1 MPSTKQLLQRAY
13 EHAATPF
20 VDLFDFAGQT
30 CVVTG
35 GAKGIGLAIVR
46 RFVELGARVVVVDV
60 DSAATAVEG
69 ATGIVGDVCDSA
81 FLDEVAATAIEGNPS
96 RLIWVNCAGIYPT
109 NMIDEM
115 SDADWAKVID
125 LDLTATFYG
134 CRSAALAMRGAAIG
148 GVIVNLSSV
157 AGFRVGNPPGLS
169 HYAAA
174 KHGVQGLT
182 KALAVELGSDG
193 IRVCA
198 IAPGTV
204 ITEGLI
210 EKFGP
215 VDPEG
220 VSDRFSQSAQRMPI
234 KRPSLP
240 DDVARAAVFLASPA
254 ADQLTGTIIPVD
266 AGHLAL

>member
-1 MPSTKQLLQRAY
+1 MPSTKELLQRAY
-13 EHAATPF
+13 EHAATPY
-20 VDLFDFAGQT
+20 VNLFDFTGAT

-35 GAKGIGLAIVR
+35 GAKGIGLAIVE
-46 RFVELGARVVVVDV
+46 RFVELGARVIVVDL
-60 DSAATAVEG
+60 DPAATSVDG
-69 ATGIVGDVCDSA
+69 ATAMVGDVCRSD
-81 FLDEVAATAIEGNPS
+81 FVDEVAAAAVADGPT

-109 NMIDEM
+109 NMIDDM
-115 SDADWAKVID
+115 SDAAWAKVID

-134 CRSAALAMRGAAIG
+134 CRSAALAMRGAGIG
-148 GVIVNLSSV
+148 GVIINLSSV
-157 AGFRVGNPPGLS
+157 AGFRTGNPPGIS

-174 KHGVQGLT
+174 KHGVQGIT
-182 KALAVELGSDG
+182 KSLAVELGPDG
-193 IRVCA
+193 IRVVA

-210 EKFGP
+210 DKFGP

-220 VSDRFSQSAQRMPI
+220 VNDRFSQSAQRMPI

-240 DDVARAAVFLASPA
+240 DDVARTAVFLASPA
-254 ADQLTGTIIPVD
+254 ADNLTGTIIPVD